1 MHLRSS
7 CASGTESTAFWVN
20 QYLASHG
27 SDAISSVLK
36 LRRVEPNEMSKTP
49 QGRRERKYEA
59 TTSVEVDDLVG
70 KVVNCEQGT
79 LHSFNKEEN
88 FTAQE
93 QNDPFIDQ
101 AAGLLITLGTTV
113 A

>member
-1 MHLRSS
+1 M
-7 CASGTESTAFWVN
+7 N

-36 LRRVEPNEMSKTP
+36 LRRVEPNELSKTP
-49 QGRRERKYEA
+49 QGRRERKFEA
-59 TTSVEVDDLVG
+59 ITSVEVDDLGG
-70 KVVNCEQGT
+70 KVVNCEQEPSNAYFYDDVPWGSSNEEE
-79 LHSFNKEEN
+79 SFSSLK
-88 FTAQE
+88 

-101 AAGLLITLGTTV
+101 AAGLLISLGNTV

>member
-1 MHLRSS
+1 MRSF
-7 CASGTESTAFWVN
+7 CASGSATTALWVN
-20 QYLASHG
+20 QYLANHG
-27 SDAISSVLK
+27 SDSISSVLK

-101 AAGLLITLGTTV
+101 AAGLLLSLGHKV